1 MYEKLKILLVQLGST
16 GDCLF
21 VTTIARQIKE
31 VDYPGCH
38 LTWLIGSRYKPAII
52 NNPHVDE
59 ILEIPVNNIEDLAKN
74 RMDIPNLVRKLQ
86 DERKFE
92 KIFITDFT
100 HENSDNFYGTTRT
113 SLFRGYPHKIKIPV
127 DPVINLVDSEINR
140 VNKFLFENNL
150 KDSTFNILFEC
161 SPQSS
166 QSNMNL
172 EMAKKI
178 AYQVIEK
185 FPFVRVILSSHNK
198 LSDTHQGIIDGSVL
212 TWRENAELTKNC
224 HLLIGCSSGI
234 SWLNTS
240 SWSAKLPMIQSINP
254 NYFHATLTASLKI
267 DFQYFGL
274 ITDNL
279 IEIADPSEEELLDCI
294 SLVIEH
300 DFSKAHSKYRK
311 HREIRFFNRSFF
323 FDLLFKNRPGLLNM
337 GKVQLL
343 FLLLRTY
350 IQIKLSKFTSVHSF
364 EK

>member
-1 MYEKLKILLVQLGST
+1 MYGKLKILIVQLGST

-38 LTWLIGSRYKPAII
+38 LTWLIGSKFKPAII

-59 ILEIPVNNIEDLAKN
+59 ILEIPVNNIDELTKN
-74 RMDIPNLVRKLQ
+74 RMDIPNLVRKLK

-92 KIFITDFT
+92 KIFITDYT
-100 HENSDNFYGTTRT
+100 PENYDNFYGTTRT

-127 DPVINLVDSEINR
+127 EPVINLIDSEIDC
-140 VNKFLFENNL
+140 VSKFLSENNL
-150 KDSTFNILFEC
+150 TSNTFNILFEC

-185 FPFVRVILSSHNK
+185 FPFARIILSSHNK
-198 LSDTHQGIIDGSVL
+198 LSEIHPCIIDGSVL
-212 TWRENAELTKNC
+212 TWRENAELTKSCN
-224 HLLIGCSSGI
+224 LLIGCSSGI

-254 NYFHATLTASLKI
+254 TYFGAKITASLKI

-274 ITDNL
+274 STDNL
-279 IEIADPSEEELLDCI
+279 IEIANPTEEELLDCI
-294 SLVIEH
+294 SLVIGH
-300 DFSKAHSKYRK
+300 DFAKAHSKYKNYRK
-311 HREIRFFNRSFF
+311 IRFFNKS
-323 FDLLFKNRPGLLNM
+323 
-337 GKVQLL
+337 
-343 FLLLRTY
+343 FLLDILFQKNSGKLNINKMRLMFQTLVSY
-350 IQIKLSKFTSVHSF
+350 VQGKLSKATSAS
-364 EK
+364 